1 MNACRTV
8 SFRLGLPYQ
17 FAYIYIDAASVQKDF
32 VMSTVYFVIST
43 VSFVISTASFIGF
56 AEISCAGFN
65 FAIALLDLRENDKM
79 QKMR

>member
-43 VSFVISTASFIGF
+43 ASFIGF